1 MKVTEAQRLLVQLLK
16 ISGMDQ
22 ETTVGIILM
31 LKDSQE
37 ATKEMLLW
45 LDKFNPEKKEL
56 TEEQQN
62 GIMEKF
68 QEIIQNNTHTVLAS
82 WR

>member
-1 MKVTEAQRLLVQLLK
+1 MQLLK